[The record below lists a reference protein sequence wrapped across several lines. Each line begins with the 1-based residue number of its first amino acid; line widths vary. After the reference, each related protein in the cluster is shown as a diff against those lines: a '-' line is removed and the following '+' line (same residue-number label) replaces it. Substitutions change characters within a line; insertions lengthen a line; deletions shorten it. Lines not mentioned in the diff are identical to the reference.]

1 MRNEIKTRRY
11 ERSSREKEIAI
22 YSSFRKHG
30 LKMKDFVNPDKATLV
45 LTTALMLTA
54 CGLVLSIPLKITTT
68 SSTGTGTEQS
78 VMAQTTNNDTVQ
90 VDAGGGNATAPLT
103 VFIPQHAK
111 IKAGQSITW
120 INPTPVGEPH
130 SVTFM
135 KENDL
140 FPPFAAPFAVPS
152 TTEFRA
158 LVPNPNVDP
167 LIVPNPP
174 EADNATEKTVIID
187 NARVYNPTVIDS
199 TGQNAKYLPLNANYT
214 MDGTESYINSGW
226 IWPQGQVPPGAPPIT
241 SFTVTFQEPGT
252 YPYVCTVHPWMTGT
266 VEVT

>member
-1 MRNEIKTRRY
+1 MRDETETKRH
-11 ERSSREKEIAI
+11 EMGPKEKKIAI
-22 YSSFRKHG
+22 YSSFRKYG
-30 LKMKDFVNPDKATLV
+30 LEMKDFLNPRKATLV
-45 LTTALMLTA
+45 LTTVLMLTA
-54 CGLVLSIPLKITTT
+54 CGLVLSIPLKITT
-68 SSTGTGTEQS
+68 SSTGTEQS
-78 VMAQTTNNDTVQ
+78 VMAQTTDNDTVQ

-103 VFIPQHAK
+103 IFVPQSAK
-111 IKAGQSITW
+111 VKTGQTIHW
-120 INPTPVGEPH
+120 INPTVVGEPH

-135 KENDL
+135 KQSDL

-152 TTEFRA
+152 MTEFRA

-174 EADNATEKTVIID
+174 GADNATEKTVIID
-187 NARVYNPTVIDS
+187 NAIAYNPTVIDS

-252 YPYVCTVHPWMTGT
+252 YPYVCTVHPWMTGI

>member
-1 MRNEIKTRRY
+1 MKNSFNQGKT
-11 ERSSREKEIAI
+11 I
-22 YSSFRKHG
+22 
-30 LKMKDFVNPDKATLV
+30 LV
-45 LTTALMLTA
+45 FTTVLMLIA
-54 CGLVLSIPLKITTT
+54 GGLVLSIPTTT
-68 SSTGTGTEQS
+68 TTTTTVPTGGEQS
-78 VMAQTTNNDTVQ
+78 VMAQMTNNDSVR

-103 VFIPQHAK
+103 VYVPQNAK
-111 IKAGQSITW
+111 IEAGQTITW

-135 KENDL
+135 KQSDL

-174 EADNATEKTVIID
+174 GVDNATEQTVIID
-187 NARVYNPTVIDS
+187 NARAYNPTVIDS
-199 TGQNAKYLPLNANYT
+199 TGQNVTYMPLNSNYT
-214 MDGTESYINSGW
+214 MDGTESYVNSGW
-226 IWPQGQVPPGAPPIT
+226 IWPEGQIPPGAPPIT
-241 SFTVTFQEPGT
+241 SFTVTFEEAGT
-252 YPYVCTVHPWMTGT
+252 YPYICTVHPWMTGT

>member
-1 MRNEIKTRRY
+1 MRRH
-11 ERSSREKEIAI
+11 EKVPKEKKIAI
-22 YSSFRKHG
+22 YNTFRKFELH
-30 LKMKDFVNPDKATLV
+30 MKGFLNPAKATLA
-45 LTTALMLTA
+45 LTTVLMLTA
-54 CGLVLSIPLKITTT
+54 CGLVLLIPLKITT
-68 SSTGTGTEQS
+68 SSTGTEQS

-103 VFIPQHAK
+103 VYIPQNAK
-111 IKAGQSITW
+111 LKAGQTITW

-135 KENDL
+135 KESDL
-140 FPPFAAPFAVPS
+140 FPPFAAPFAVPR

-167 LIVPNPP
+167 LVVPNPL
-174 EADNATEKTVIID
+174 EADNSTEKTVIID
-187 NARVYNPTVIDS
+187 NARAYNPTVIDS
-199 TGQNAKYLPLNANYT
+199 TGQNASYLPLNANYT
-214 MDGTESYINSGW
+214 MDGTESYVNSGW
-226 IWPQGQVPPGAPPIT
+226 IWPEGQVPPGAPPIT
-241 SFTVTFQEPGT
+241 SFSVTFEEPGT

>member
-1 MRNEIKTRRY
+1 MKN
-11 ERSSREKEIAI
+11 
-22 YSSFRKHG
+22 SFNQGKII
-30 LKMKDFVNPDKATLV
+30 LV
-45 LTTALMLTA
+45 FTTVLMLTA
-54 CGLVLSIPLKITTT
+54 GGLVLSIPTTT
-68 SSTGTGTEQS
+68 TTITVPAGGEQS
-78 VMAQTTNNDTVQ
+78 VMAQTTNNDTVR

-103 VFIPQHAK
+103 VYVYVPQNAK
-111 IKAGQSITW
+111 IEAGQTITW

-135 KENDL
+135 KQSDL
-140 FPPFAAPFAVPS
+140 FPPFAAPFAVPN

-174 EADNATEKTVIID
+174 GADNTAEQTVIID
-187 NARVYNPTVIDS
+187 NARAYNPTIIDS
-199 TGQNAKYLPLNANYT
+199 TGQNVTYLPLNANYT
-214 MDGTESYINSGW
+214 TDGTESYINSGW
-226 IWPQGQVPPGAPPIT
+226 IWPERQVPPGAPPIT

-252 YPYVCTVHPWMTGT
+252 YPYVCTVHPWMTGI